1 MNSLWYN
8 IDDGCKPLELRSMSG
23 CKIKIEN
30 PEQEHDHEH
39 ERTHPPLPMVLPA
52 DKQNYQTISFFV
64 KITLHIKKFA
74 IKICLWHEIILY
86 VNPSYVGFSLI

>member
-23 CKIKIEN
+23 CNIRIEN

-39 ERTHPPLPMVLPA
+39 ERTHPPLPMVLPG
-52 DKQNYQTISFFV
+52 DKQNYQCLCKNNFAY
-64 KITLHIKKFA
+64 KKVYYKNLPMA
-74 IKICLWHEIILY
+74 
-86 VNPSYVGFSLI
+86 